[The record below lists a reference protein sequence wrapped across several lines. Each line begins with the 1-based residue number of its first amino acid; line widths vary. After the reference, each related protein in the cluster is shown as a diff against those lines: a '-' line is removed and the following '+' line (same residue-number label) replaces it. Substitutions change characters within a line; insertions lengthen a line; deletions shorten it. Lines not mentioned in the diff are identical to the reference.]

1 MAALVF
7 EAGGSVHVAKST
19 QRLHI
24 DYHYIIGRQ
33 KTILIMV
40 LGSLIP

>member
-7 EAGGSVHVAKST
+7 EACGSVHVAKST

-24 DYHYIIGRQ
+24 DYHYMGPQ
-33 KTILIMV
+33 KTILIMF
-40 LGSLIP
+40 LWSLIP